1 MVRVDKI
8 TGLTPLNY
16 FNRTFFYEENRDTPL
31 NFGNKCIL
39 GRSPEIFV
47 ANRYNND
54 MEGRSPNRIL
64 TGW

>member
-39 GRSPEIFV
+39 RHRPEIFV
-47 ANRYNND
+47 AIKKSQD
-54 MEGRSPNRIL
+54 QF
-64 TGW
+64 